1 MKGCRIS
8 SIALAHM
15 HFRLF
20 ILPSVLLLGDLCGCQ
35 SSTVPPPPAAS
46 RVASAPLPTDTG
58 RVFPLAELLGKFDP
72 KTHPDFVRIP
82 APYATRADLYLRRE
96 AADAFI
102 RMARA
107 AQGDGIALRVLS
119 ATRSF
124 AYQKGIWERKWN
136 DRASARPNAVQ
147 RAQSILE
154 YSAMPGASR
163 HHWGTD
169 IDLNALENSAFE
181 AGGPHEKVYVWLRHN
196 AHRFGFCQ
204 PYTPLGP
211 ERPAGYREE
220 KWHWSY
226 LPLAAPMLR
235 QYAAQVTDSLL
246 TGFAGAETAI
256 PLGIVQNYA
265 LGVSAECR

>member
-1 MKGCRIS
+1 M
-8 SIALAHM
+8 AA
-15 HFRLF
+15 RLF
-20 ILPSVLLLGDLCGCQ
+20 LLPFVLLLGAGCPS
-35 SSTVPPPPAAS
+35 SSTPPPVATS
-46 RVASAPLPTDTG
+46 RMASAPLEADTG
-58 RVFPLAELLGKFDP
+58 RMFPMAELLGKFDP
-72 KTHPDFVRIP
+72 TTHPDFARIA

-96 AADAFI
+96 AADAFA

-107 AQGDGIALRVLS
+107 AQGEGIALRVLS

-124 AYQKGIWERKWN
+124 PYQKRIWERKWN
-136 DRASARPNAVQ
+136 DRAATQPNPVQ

-181 AGGPHEKVYVWLRHN
+181 PGGPHERVYTWLRHN

-211 ERPAGYREE
+211 ERPTGYREE

-246 TGFAGAETAI
+246 TGFSGAETAAR
-256 PLGIVQNYA
+256 LGIVRNYV
-265 LGVSAECR
+265 LGVSADCR